1 MTRTRFEVV
10 PPAPAPLAPHSGAA
24 GSRGTIMIGLLIV
37 AVLGLGAWLAD
48 QQFKRFL
55 TSLDEDALG
64 QATRT
69 LEHVL
74 GRQRDQLVS
83 EVSVLSDDNRIR
95 ATVLAPKFDE
105 ATVQDT
111 LEDLRKSSGATLLA
125 VLDGSG
131 RVQAVT
137 GTGGLREV
145 SLGASPA
152 VKRAFDQ
159 PTSDVWTLPDQ
170 VQVIG
175 LAPIRSG
182 EQTPALLVKGLPL
195 GQSQLSTVEKAL
207 GVGGAVF
214 IGDRM
219 AASSSQNPVLEEA
232 FRMASRLAEGT
243 QQITA
248 GGKAYLARIGRTSE
262 AATAARVV
270 WLIPQHHHLGRAKPI
285 LLLIWYPVPL
295 GAIMLLLLF
304 MKSRRINGGNL

>member
-1 MTRTRFEVV
+1 MGVV
-10 PPAPAPLAPHSGAA
+10 
-24 GSRGTIMIGLLIV
+24 IV
-37 AVLGLGAWLAD
+37 AVLALGAWLAD

-74 GRQRDQLVS
+74 GRQRDQLVA
-83 EVSVLSDDNRIR
+83 EVTVLADDNRIR

-125 VLDGSG
+125 VLDGG
-131 RVQAVT
+131 GKVQAVT

-152 VKRAFDQ
+152 VKTGFNR

-195 GQSQLSTVEKAL
+195 GQSQLSTVEKSL
-207 GVGGAVF
+207 GVAGAVF

-219 AASSSQNPVLEEA
+219 AASSSQTPELDEA
-232 FRMASRLAEGT
+232 FRGASRLAEGT

-248 GGKAYLARIGRTSE
+248 GGKSYLARIARTSE

-270 WLIPQHHHLGRAKPI
+270 WVVPQHHHLGRAKPI

-295 GAIMLLLLF
+295 GAVMLLLLF
-304 MKSRRINGGNL
+304 MKSRRITGGSL